1 MKLPFLFIVGLALGR
16 RQPIVTQLLSG
27 HQAPRLLNKPE
38 GPASVQRA
46 APPAEEEVRRA
57 EALEPEGAAEKP
69 EEGGEGGEGGVEAGE
84 SHHHTTCVLVITTIL
99 LVPIFT
105 EFAMHSGRLGQ
116 FTFRLIDTFISVFIA
131 VMWFSAF
138 DKLLRFRDFEEHH
151 KVLSAVLHL
160 LFLLVLANAL
170 AWTLRGQRVR
180 LAALVTCGGHYVGFA
195 ACHAAGH
202 AQLHYFDSIA
212 YTPLYLALLLGCIV
226 ILAVIMHQARVAL
239 RMNSKQFEDS
249 VGDLEND
256 VMALCLA
263 YVLSHSVKFALSG
276 EIEHFGHSGGEEDK
290 EEAHTSMQRLLM
302 CLYGLVMLGASAI
315 FPEAKEGLTGKIMD
329 IAHSSCVMCGAWG
342 FLLALDWEF
351 YETFFPNRTEENEM
365 FASVVF
371 AYCVTGV
378 AFTGLL
384 LMFIFQVPAQSQL
397 GRVLPL
403 ALGLAA
409 AWSWEECF
417 DVAVDILADSYSLTP
432 HSDGLLLKMLL
443 AVVTPLCLL
452 PMYLRHVKPR
462 CLEE

>member
-1 MKLPFLFIVGLALGR
+1 MQFPLLFAVSLAAA

-38 GPASVQRA
+38 GPASVQRP
-46 APPAEEEVRRA
+46 APPPEEEVRA
-57 EALEPEGAAEKP
+57 EAPETEAAAEQP
-69 EEGGEGGEGGVEAGE
+69 EAEGDGVVEAGE
-84 SHHHTTCVLVITTIL
+84 SHHHTTCVLVIATVL

-105 EFAMHSGRLGQ
+105 EFAMHNGRLGQ

-138 DKLLRFRDFEEHH
+138 DKLMRFHDFEEHH

-170 AWTLRGQRVR
+170 AWTLRGQKVR
-180 LAALVTCGGHYVGFA
+180 LAALVTCGSHYVGFA

-212 YTPLYLALLLGCIV
+212 YTPLYLALLLGSII
-226 ILAVIMHQARVAL
+226 ILAVVMHQARVAL

-276 EIEHFGHSGGEEDK
+276 EIEHFGHAGGEEA
-290 EEAHTSMQRLLM
+290 EEAHSSMQRLLM

-329 IAHSSCVMCGAWG
+329 IAHSSCVMSGAWG